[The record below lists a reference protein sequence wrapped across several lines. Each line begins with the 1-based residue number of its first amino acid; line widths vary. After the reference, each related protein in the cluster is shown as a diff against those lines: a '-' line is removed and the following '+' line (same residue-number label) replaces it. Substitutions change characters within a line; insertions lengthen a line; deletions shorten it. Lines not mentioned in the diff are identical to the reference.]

1 MGKLEGTIKLEITR
15 LARREVRKVSV
26 PLSRDIRLMKSTV
39 SKLRKTVLK
48 LERFTAGQQKELAKK
63 EIPLEATP
71 EEVKIARFSPSLI
84 KTLRKHLSISQKQL
98 ATLAGV
104 TVGAV
109 ASWESG
115 KFRPKQEKKGIFV
128 ALRKLSR
135 REVRKLLE
143 EKSTK

>member
-1 MGKLEGTIKLEITR
+1 MGKLEGTIKFEITR
-15 LARREVRKVSV
+15 LAKREVRKVSV
-26 PLSRDIRLMKSTV
+26 PLSRDVRLMKGMV
-39 SKLRKTVLK
+39 SRLRKAVVA
-48 LERFTAGQQKELAKK
+48 LERLASLQQKELAKK
-63 EIPLEATP
+63 ETPLKATP
-71 EEVKIARFSPSLI
+71 EEVKVARVSPRLI
-84 KTLRKHLSISQKQL
+84 KALRKHLGVSQKEL